1 MVWFC
6 KNSKRFISVENQL
19 VDPRVNPTQPPPQ
32 SSQHF
37 FHPQP
42 PPQPSQYFFHPQ
54 PPPQPSQYFFH
65 SQPPPQSS
73 QHFFQESM
81 PNATQQNQYY
91 IPTPPDTQLSP
102 HTFTHTPHQSY
113 GFMPG
118 EQFNF
123 DSQQPH
129 QEDNRRLSFASSE
142 EELLYNTFNSRHN
155 TPKSATQ
162 LLNNMCQ
169 QNFQIP
175 SFGNAYTPLNQISN
189 WTQGG
194 SSSFAALPPRHPP

>member
-1 MVWFC
+1 
-6 KNSKRFISVENQL
+6 
-19 VDPRVNPTQPPPQ
+19 
-32 SSQHF
+32 
-37 FHPQP
+37 
-42 PPQPSQYFFHPQ
+42 
-54 PPPQPSQYFFH
+54 
-65 SQPPPQSS
+65 
-73 QHFFQESM
+73 M
-81 PNATQQNQYY
+81 PNTTQQNQYY
-91 IPTPPDTQLSP
+91 IPTPPDTQPPPNTFTHTPHP
-102 HTFTHTPHQSY
+102 HTFIHTPHQSY
-113 GFMPG
+113 GFTPG

-129 QEDNRRLSFASSE
+129 QEDNCRLSFASSE

-155 TPKSATQ
+155 TPESATQ

-194 SSSFAALPPRHPP
+194 SSSSAALPHRHPPQQEDEDQEKEEEQQQIRDVPRRRQNPVRVRKSR